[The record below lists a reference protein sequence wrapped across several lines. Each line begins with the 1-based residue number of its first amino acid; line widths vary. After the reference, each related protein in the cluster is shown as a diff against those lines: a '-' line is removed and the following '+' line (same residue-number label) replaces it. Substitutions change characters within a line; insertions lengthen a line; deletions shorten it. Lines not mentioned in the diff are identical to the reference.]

1 MTEAMA
7 TSALS
12 GLPSDYEQRYAQ
24 LQSEL
29 LALQK
34 SIQEIAETAYSPDRT
49 VAATVGARGELR
61 DLQLDPRI
69 YRTTDA
75 KALAATIKQTI
86 WNASGAVTT
95 RLVELT
101 RPLLPE
107 SVMSESDFDEAL
119 RGNSGPAG
127 GRR

>member
-7 TSALS
+7 GSAVS
-12 GLPSDYEQRYAQ
+12 GLPSDYERRYAQ
-24 LQSEL
+24 LQEEL

-34 SIQEIAETAYSPDRT
+34 SIQEIAETAYSADRT

-61 DLQLDPRI
+61 ELQLDPRI

-86 WNASGAVTT
+86 WDASTAVTT

-107 SVMSESDFDEAL
+107 SVMSERELEEAL
-119 RGNSGPAG
+119 RGSDTAR

>member
-1 MTEAMA
+1 MTDSMA
-7 TSALS
+7 RAAISARP
-12 GLPSDYEQRYAQ
+12 GEYEQRYAQ
-24 LQSEL
+24 LQEEL
-29 LALQK
+29 LSLQK

-61 DLQLDPRI
+61 ELQLDPRI

-86 WNASGAVTT
+86 RDASAAVST

-101 RPLLPE
+101 RSLLPQ
-107 SVMSESDFDEAL
+107 SVLS
-119 RGNSGPAG
+119 AG
-127 GRR
+127 ELDAAAPKLVR

>member
-1 MTEAMA
+1 MQMTEAMA

-12 GLPSDYEQRYAQ
+12 GLPREYERRYAQ
-24 LQSEL
+24 LQEEL

-86 WNASGAVTT
+86 WDASTAVTT

-101 RPLLPE
+101 RPLLPD
-107 SVMSESDFDEAL
+107 SVMSERELEETLRSRPEA
-119 RGNSGPAG
+119 
-127 GRR
+127 RR

>member
-7 TSALS
+7 ASAVS

-24 LQSEL
+24 LQEEL

-34 SIQEIAETAYSPDRT
+34 SIQEIAETAYSADRT

-61 DLQLDPRI
+61 ELQLDPRI

-86 WNASGAVTT
+86 WDASTAVTT

-107 SVMSESDFDEAL
+107 SVMSERELEEAL
-119 RGNSGPAG
+119 RGSDATRA
-127 GRR
+127 RR